1 MTTFLDPDP
10 PEEPEP
16 YCEELS
22 LEDEIYDPADD
33 EDFVDNPT
41 DWDNDGFNEL
51 TEWEDYDHEP
61 TWDEI
66 SDHDSNEG
74 W

>member
-1 MTTFLDPDP
+1 MRTSRDPETPDEEELDA
-10 PEEPEP
+10 

-22 LEDEIYDPADD
+22 LEDEIYDPADE
-33 EDFVDNPT
+33 EDFVDNET
-41 DWDNDGFNEL
+41 DWDNDGF
-51 TEWEDYDHEP
+51 DEP
-61 TWDEI
+61 TWDAV